1 MPNRCGLMHVRPLEE
16 ETTAVTAAGAAATA
30 ATAAAASCCPTEAEL
45 DKFWADLQ
53 PKLAQFTTLPGK
65 ASLTLY
71 YIFHLIFVAVKR

>member
-16 ETTAVTAAGAAATA
+16 ETAAGAATAAAVTAAGAAA
-30 ATAAAASCCPTEAEL
+30 SSCPTEAEL

-65 ASLTLY
+65 ARTFLFS
-71 YIFHLIFVAVKR
+71 

>member
-16 ETTAVTAAGAAATA
+16 ETTAVTAAAGAATPA
-30 ATAAAASCCPTEAEL
+30 AGAAAAAASSCPTEAEL

-65 ASLTLY
+65 AS
-71 YIFHLIFVAVKR
+71 F

>member
-16 ETTAVTAAGAAATA
+16 ETTAVTAAGAA
-30 ATAAAASCCPTEAEL
+30 TAAAASSCPTEAEL

-65 ASLTLY
+65 ASLT
-71 YIFHLIFVAVKR
+71 

>member
-16 ETTAVTAAGAAATA
+16 GTTAGAATSAAGA
-30 ATAAAASCCPTEAEL
+30 ATAAAASGCPIEAEL

-65 ASLTLY
+65 ASLT
-71 YIFHLIFVAVKR
+71 